1 MPTDHPA
8 TRYPAAR
15 LHEFSV
21 AALRS
26 LDVPTDHAALVADCL
41 VAASLHGV
49 DTHGMA
55 RLPTYLRR
63 LAQGAINARGEPRVV
78 REFAATAVVDGD
90 NALGPLAGHVG
101 MREAIERARRFGIGY
116 VAVRASNHFSYA
128 AWYCEQA
135 AAQGMMGLC
144 SSGGEPTV
152 APWGGRQAFFTNSPL
167 AFAAPTST
175 DPLVVDLATSVSS
188 RGNILLAELLGQP
201 IPADWA
207 LDADGQ
213 PTTDPA
219 LALKGSV
226 LPMGGAKG
234 YALIVALEVLNSVLA
249 DGVMAPDVKSQAAQ
263 DGLPAGVPHCFIA
276 IHPEAMMER
285 AAYLA
290 RIDALLERA
299 RAAPR
304 ADPAHPIRLPGE
316 RRRQIAAERAAAG
329 IPLPAKLVD
338 ELRAA
343 AQRYAAPAAPLL

>member
-1 MPTDHPA
+1 MAGNTLYA
-8 TRYPAAR
+8 AAR
-15 LHEFSV
+15 LHGFCA
-21 AALRS
+21 AALQA
-26 LDVPTDHAALVADCL
+26 LHVPAPDAALVADCL
-41 VAASLHGV
+41 VAANLHGV

-63 LAQGAINARGEPRVV
+63 LAQGAINARAQPRVA

-90 NALGPLAGHVG
+90 NALGPVASHMA
-101 MREAIERARRFGIGY
+101 MREAIERARRYGIGY

-152 APWGGRQAFFTNSPL
+152 APWGGKRAFFTNSPL
-167 AFAAPTST
+167 AFAAPTSGE
-175 DPLVVDLATSVSS
+175 PVVVDLATSVSS

-207 LDADGQ
+207 LDAEGR
-213 PTTDPA
+213 PTTEA
-219 LALKGSV
+219 AAALKGSV

-249 DGVMAPDVKSQAAQ
+249 GGAMAPEVGSQAAQ
-263 DGLPAGVPHCFIA
+263 DGRPAGVTHCFMA
-276 IHPEAMMER
+276 IHPDALMDRDE
-285 AAYLA
+285 YTA
-290 RIDALLERA
+290 RIDTLCA
-299 RAAPR
+299 RTLAAPA
-304 ADPAHPIRLPGE
+304 ADAAHPIRLPGD
-316 RRRQIAAERAAAG
+316 RRRQIAAERAATG

-338 ELRAA
+338 ELRGAA
-343 AQRYAAPAAPLL
+343 ERHAPAAAGLL

>member
-1 MPTDHPA
+1 MQSDA
-8 TRYPAAR
+8 RYDVAR
-15 LHEFSV
+15 LHGFCA
-21 AALRS
+21 AALEA
-26 LDVPTDHAALVADCL
+26 LQVPPAHAALVADCL
-41 VAASLHGV
+41 VAANLHGV

-63 LAQGAINARGEPRVV
+63 LAQGAINPRAEPRVA

-90 NALGPLAGHVG
+90 NGLGPLVGHVA
-101 MREAIERARRFGIGY
+101 MRDAIERARKHGIGY

-152 APWGGRQAFFTNSPL
+152 APWGGKHAFFTNSPL
-167 AFAAPTST
+167 AFAAPTSAE
-175 DPLVVDLATSVSS
+175 PLVVDLATSVSS
-188 RGNILLAELLGQP
+188 RGNILLAELLGKP
-201 IPADWA
+201 IPPDWA
-207 LDADGQ
+207 LDAEGH
-213 PTTDPA
+213 PTTEA
-219 LALKGSV
+219 TAALKGSV

-249 DGVMAPDVKSQAAQ
+249 GGAMAPDIKSQAAQ

-276 IHPEAMMER
+276 IHPDALMER
-285 AAYLA
+285 EEYLS
-290 RIDALLERA
+290 RIDALCA
-299 RAAPR
+299 RTRQAPL
-304 ADPAHPIRLPGE
+304 ADAGQPIRLPGE

-329 IPLPAKLVD
+329 IPLPAKLID

-343 AQRYAAPAAPLL
+343 AERYAPSAAGLL